1 MSILQISDLPKK
13 NEASKDDI
21 LMIEQKQ
28 EDNTYKTKSV
38 TLESVGNYLK
48 GIVGNGTDGT
58 DINSDV
64 IDVATYSVI
73 PFNCSDIK
81 GVDNAITL
89 PSDIILIGHK
99 NLLDTLYIKYPENG
113 NFIKINANFAP
124 QYTSS
129 QYYLNLPKSTKFYS
143 TYTSTTLMYLKINRN
158 VFSNKTEN
166 INSIHFD
173 YEDGVT
179 KEFKSDESESENTPG
194 VFWYTKLVTS
204 YDSVS
209 GSSSSKDLLQI
220 YVKNT
225 TDKTVYCQISNGSTI
240 TRTQCFEYQQKGNWK
255 MYGDYYKQEGMYFPK
270 KVQANISKKSLTKS
284 YISPGKEGYIGQVR
298 ANFSSSII
306 NTTNFKNYYSEA
318 LDGIGFD
325 FKFPNDTLNLT
336 FFSIN
341 QLKDL

>member
-64 IDVATYSVI
+64 IDVTTYSVI

-81 GVDNAITL
+81 GIDNAITL
-89 PSDIILIGHK
+89 PSDIILIGSQS
-99 NLLDTLYIKYPENG
+99 LLNTLYIKYPENG
-113 NFIKINANFAP
+113 GFKKIDASFAP

-143 TYTSTTLMYLKINRN
+143 TSTSTTIMYLKINRN

-166 INSIHFD
+166 IYSIQFD

-179 KEFKSDESESENTPG
+179 KEFKSDETESKNTPG
-194 VFWYTKLVTS
+194 VFWYTKLETIQ
-204 YDSVS
+204 
-209 GSSSSKDLLQI
+209 KPFLRI

-225 TDKTVYCQISNGSTI
+225 TDKTVYCQIGNGSTI
-240 TRTQCFEYQQKGNWK
+240 TRTQCFEYWQNNNLK
-255 MYGDYYKQEGMYFPK
+255 MYGDYYRWEGMYFSK
-270 KVQANISKKSLTKS
+270 KVQANISKKSLTQS

-298 ANFSSSII
+298 AKFSSSII
-306 NTTNFKNYYSEA
+306 NTKDFKNYYAEM
-318 LDGIGFD
+318 LDGIGF
-325 FKFPNDTLNLT
+325 KFEFPSDTLNLT